1 MTELLTLQRLALP
14 DPDVA
19 ADPQLYLVP
28 EAGLDVAGTIL
39 HLASGAVAQFGTW
52 ANLLNLTNWQNHCA
66 LDGLYLQL
74 AGQGRLALQLRDF
87 GTEQCLYKA
96 EVNLTDGPA
105 TIDLE
110 PLLPALAQGSN
121 IAALRLVA
129 LTTATLAEGAF
140 VTRATHARPARLAI
154 GITTFRR
161 EAEVA
166 RTADRL
172 AAFLAQTPQIGAAT
186 HVFVI
191 DNGQS
196 ATITPGPHISH
207 IPNVNLGGAGGFA
220 RALAAAEAGGFSHC
234 LFMDDDASFA
244 MENLLRTHAF
254 LSLACDPRTALAGS
268 MIAAETPWAL
278 WENGA
283 VFDGLCR
290 PQFGGTDLRNPGT
303 TLMLEQAGS
312 GVKPAGFYGGWWYFA
327 FPVEGLRHHPYPF
340 FVRGDDS
347 AFSLSND
354 FAFATLNGVV
364 SFQEDFGAKET
375 PLIHYL
381 DMRYHLHHPL
391 VQPQV
396 PGGRLATSRTACR
409 MILRQLVRMHYGHA
423 AAQLQGWR
431 DLMQGPAFF
440 EANADMAAK
449 RAEIAAIPAEE
460 TWGQA
465 DGPGPQAIQAP
476 SLWKA
481 RLWLIT
487 LNGHL
492 VPGFGA
498 LAARRRISRLQR
510 AFLWPIW
517 GAAEVTVIDA
527 EAGQRYTVRHSK
539 RRFFALL
546 WQLIQC
552 LWHWNR
558 HYNRLCAE
566 HREGYQR
573 LAHRD
578 WWRGQFAKGPAPLQA
593 DDQAAETIVNSDK
606 KLASVGSM

>member
-1 MTELLTLQRLALP
+1 MTELLTLQRLAFP

-19 ADPQLYLVP
+19 ADPRLYLTP
-28 EAGLDVAGTIL
+28 DAGLEVAGSTL
-39 HLASGAVAQFGTW
+39 RFAAGAVAQFGTW
-52 ANLLNLTNWQNHCA
+52 VNLLNLTNWQSHCA
-66 LDGLYLQL
+66 LDGLYLRL
-74 AGQGRLALQLRDF
+74 SGQGRLALQLSDF
-87 GTEQCLYKA
+87 GTEQCLYRA
-96 EVNLTDGPA
+96 EINLDDGPA

-110 PLLPALAQGSN
+110 HLRPVLAQGSN

-129 LTTATLAEGAF
+129 LTGAVLTEGAF
-140 VTRATHARPARLAI
+140 LTGTTHARPVSLAI

-161 EAEVA
+161 ETEVA
-166 RTADRL
+166 RTANRL
-172 AAFLAQTPQIGAAT
+172 SAFLAQTPQIGAGA

-196 ATITPGPHISH
+196 ASITPGPHISH

-220 RALAAAEAGGFSHC
+220 RALAAARAGGYSHC

-244 MENLLRTHAF
+244 MENLVRTHAF
-254 LSLACDPRTALAGS
+254 LALARDPRAALAGS
-268 MIAAETPWAL
+268 MIASETPWAL
-278 WENGA
+278 WEAGA
-283 VFDGLCR
+283 IFDGLCR
-290 PQFGGTDLRNPGT
+290 PQFGGTDLRDPGAI
-303 TLMLEQAGS
+303 LMLEQAGS
-312 GVKPAGFYGGWWYFA
+312 GAKPEGFYGGWWYFA
-327 FPVEGLRHHPYPF
+327 FPVEELQHHPYPF

-375 PLIHYL
+375 PMIHYL

-391 VQPQV
+391 VHAEV
-396 PGGRLATSRTACR
+396 PEGRLTTSRTACR

-460 TWGQA
+460 VWA
-465 DGPGPQAIQAP
+465 DDDGPDAQNAQHP
-476 SLWKA
+476 SRWVT
-481 RLWLIT
+481 RLSMIT

-492 VPGFGA
+492 VPGFGH

-527 EAGQRYTVRHSK
+527 EAGKSYTVRHSK
-539 RRFFALL
+539 RRFFALM

-558 HYNRLCAE
+558 HYNRLCDA

-573 LAHRD
+573 LAHAD
-578 WWRGQFAKGPAPLQA
+578 WWRGQFAKGPMPLLA
-593 DDQAAETIVNSDK
+593 EGQAAESSVNSDK
-606 KLASVGSM
+606 KSASAGSM